1 NHLILLIL
9 ASAPTTVELLI
20 VKFVSI
26 SNCLHIKPIQSP
38 TMAPMT
44 VTPVRLRHR
53 STPYMPSYMEDGQ
66 ACVVCGDVA
75 TGLHYRAI
83 TCEGCKGFFRRTSQ
97 RRLTY
102 TCKSGEK
109 CEINKQTRN
118 VCQRCRYLKCTA
130 AGMSADLVLNE
141 DERVQ
146 KRELIKENRE
156 RRHLEQLLAII
167 KGPPL
172 DENHQKELLYEID
185 LITNSYC
192 RNIDQPIN
200 QSMRSNKGNEPDSQL
215 TEILR
220 VIVRRSTDFA
230 QVVGVWNTLPIE
242 CQTQLLNSTVMEVH
256 LLRFAS
262 FFDEA
267 EDSFRPAANV
277 SLSHGDLLETLAV
290 DVVDHDEMDELREL
304 LTCLFSLARSL
315 ADLQLDDRLL
325 AVLSAMFIFD
335 PSNVSDPSMVE
346 AVSYAQSRLDDMLH
360 VLVDE
365 ASDGVGMMKAFA
377 RLLAT
382 VTAFCRV
389 CRRLSQHFKPQ
400 NVEFFEKILGF

>member
-1 NHLILLIL
+1 
-9 ASAPTTVELLI
+9 
-20 VKFVSI
+20 
-26 SNCLHIKPIQSP
+26 
-38 TMAPMT
+38 MT

>member
-1 NHLILLIL
+1 
-9 ASAPTTVELLI
+9 
-20 VKFVSI
+20 
-26 SNCLHIKPIQSP
+26 
-38 TMAPMT
+38 
-44 VTPVRLRHR
+44 
-53 STPYMPSYMEDGQ
+53 MPSYMEDGQ
-66 ACVVCGDVA
+66 TCVVCGDVA

-97 RRLTY
+97 RHLTY
-102 TCKSGEK
+102 TCKNGEK

-146 KRELIKENRE
+146 KRELIKGNRE

-172 DENHQKELLYEID
+172 DENRLKELMFEVD

-200 QSMRSNKGNEPDSQL
+200 PSVRSISGSAPDSKL

-220 VIVRRSTDFA
+220 LIVRRSKDFA

-242 CQTQLLNSTVMEVH
+242 CQTRMLNSTVLEVH

-262 FFDEA
+262 FFDET
-267 EDSFRPAANV
+267 EDTFRPAANI
-277 SLSHGDLLETLAV
+277 SLGHGDLLETLAV

-304 LTCLFSLARSL
+304 LTCLFSLSRSL
-315 ADLQLDDRLL
+315 VDFQLDDRLL

-335 PSNVSDPSMVE
+335 PSNVSDPSLVE
-346 AVSYAQSRLDDMLH
+346 AVSYAHTRLDEMLH
-360 VLVDE
+360 ALIDE
-365 ASDGVGMMKAFA
+365 ASDGVGSTRAFA
-377 RLLAT
+377 RLLGT

-400 NVEFFEKILGF
+400 NVGFFEKILGF